1 MIDLTPIFQALITL
15 AVALITAFVIPWLK
29 RKIGSEK
36 MSEFLKWVDIAVKA
50 AEQLYSTTEGD
61 KKKLY
66 VVQFLSDKGFKVD
79 TATLDSAIE
88 AAVLELHNDLYAPIE
103 STPAL
108 EAGTNGN

>member
-50 AEQLYSTTEGD
+50 AEQLYSTAEGD

-103 STPAL
+103 DTSAL